1 MSSLRIVALPGDGI
15 GPEVIRAALA
25 VLELVAADAGIGLD
39 VKTYPVG
46 GAQIDIDGRAL
57 APATLA
63 ACQAADAVL
72 LGAVGGPRWDQ
83 PVQGRER
90 PEQGLLALRAGLG
103 VYCNIRP
110 ARLWPALADRSP
122 LRRELRSGGIDLVI
136 CRELTGGIYFG
147 ESGTREVAGPN
158 GPEMESYDVE
168 AYSEHEIR
176 RILERAAAI
185 ARGRQGRLCLVDKAN
200 VLESSRLWRRLM
212 QDVARQNP
220 ALEVEYLYV
229 DNAAM
234 QLIRRP
240 GSFDVIVTS
249 NLFGDILSD
258 ESAEIIGSIGLM
270 PSASLGAAGSVG
282 LYEPVHGS
290 APDLAGRDLANPL
303 AAILSAALLLR
314 HAAADEAAAA
324 RIERAVEVV
333 LDAGWRTADL
343 ATVDTEP
350 ERILGCRTMTQAVL
364 DELSGAR
371 CFG

>member
-15 GPEVIRAALA
+15 GPEVTQAALS
-25 VLELVAADAGIGLD
+25 VLEVVAADAGIRLD
-39 VKTYPVG
+39 ITSYPIG

-57 APATLA
+57 APETLA
-63 ACQAADAVL
+63 ACRAADAVL

-83 PVQGRER
+83 PTPGRER

-103 VYCNIRP
+103 VYCNLRP
-110 ARLWPALADRSP
+110 ARLWPALASRSP
-122 LRRELRSGGIDLVI
+122 LRAEFRSGGIDLVI

-147 ESGTREVAGPN
+147 ESGTREVTGPD
-158 GPEMESYDVE
+158 GPELESYDVE

-176 RILERAAAI
+176 RILERAVAI

-212 QDVARQNP
+212 QEL
-220 ALEVEYLYV
+220 ALRNTDIEVEYLYV

-249 NLFGDILSD
+249 NIFGDILSD

-270 PSASLGAAGSVG
+270 PSASLGDAGSVG
-282 LYEPVHGS
+282 LYEPIHGS

-303 AAILSAALLLR
+303 ATILSAALLLR
-314 HAAADEAAAA
+314 YQGAHEEAAV
-324 RIERAVEVV
+324 RIERAVEAV

-343 ATVDTEP
+343 ATPDTGAEQ
-350 ERILGCRTMTQAVL
+350 ILGCRAMTRAVL
-364 DELSGAR
+364 DELAGAR
-371 CFG
+371 